1 MITADELK
9 AINTFFLFFNV
20 DVYVNTIAKKKIDKT
35 PYVGLRTD
43 DTLFGDVNTKDMSI
57 VNTKSNSGAS
67 KGLLH
72 HTSLRVVR
80 IERVER
86 DSNNSPV
93 RASK

>member
-43 DTLFGDVNTKDMSI
+43 DTLFGDANTKDMNI
-57 VNTKSNSGAS
+57 VNTKRNSGAS
-67 KGLLH
+67 KGLLRH
-72 HTSLRVVR
+72 MSLRVIR
-80 IERVER
+80 IESVER
-86 DSNNSPV
+86 VKRSNPV